1 MVQRKPT
8 REARNAREA
17 QLVALREAQAR
28 AERRHRILVV
38 GVAGA
43 IIATLVLVAGLVI
56 SNEARKRD
64 AVSAAAELPITGVTD
79 TKGLSANHVA
89 TTPAPAPTAATALP
103 PVGGDH
109 DAVPQNCGV
118 YTEPVIS
125 ANAVHSLEHGAVWI
139 TYRPGLAADQVDQLT
154 QLTRSEPYTLLSPF
168 PELAA
173 PVVLTAWGEQLEV
186 DDATDPRVATFVAKY
201 AQGEQAP
208 EPGAA
213 CSGGVGNPS

>member
-1 MVQRKPT
+1 MVQRKST

-17 QLVALREAQAR
+17 QLAALRDAQAR

-38 GVAGA
+38 GVAGVV
-43 IIATLVLVAGLVI
+43 IATLVGVAGLVI
-56 SNEARKRD
+56 SNEVRKKD
-64 AVSAAAELPITGVTD
+64 AVSAAAEQPITGVTESKD
-79 TKGLSANHVA
+79 LSANHVT
-89 TTPAPAPTAATALP
+89 TTPEPVPTAATALP

-109 DAVPQNCGV
+109 DAIPQNCGV
-118 YTEPVIS
+118 YTEPVVS

-139 TYRPGLAADQVDQLT
+139 TYRPDLVASQVDILT
-154 QLTRSEPYTLLSPF
+154 SLARSEPYALLSPF

-173 PVVLTAWGEQLEV
+173 PVVLTAWGEQLQVE
-186 DDATDPRVATFVAKY
+186 DAADPRVATFVVKY